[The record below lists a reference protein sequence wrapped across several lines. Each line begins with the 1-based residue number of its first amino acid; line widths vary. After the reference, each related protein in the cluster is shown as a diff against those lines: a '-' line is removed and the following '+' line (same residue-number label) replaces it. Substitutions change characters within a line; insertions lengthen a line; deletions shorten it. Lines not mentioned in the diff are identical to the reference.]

1 MRLKIIVTSKNKV
14 LTRRK
19 AYTETDLVFCRL
31 VCLMLICEYIETNKK
46 IFKKEFEYYTNSTIF
61 DRCTYTMFVF
71 ISNEYFYLVIK

>member
-46 IFKKEFEYYTNSTIF
+46 IFKKGFEY
-61 DRCTYTMFVF
+61 
-71 ISNEYFYLVIK
+71 